1 MISELYY
8 FGPFNI
14 FSQDP
19 PLSMGMRLYPLPSG
33 DEDETKF

>member
-19 PLSMGMRLYPLPSG
+19 PLR
-33 DEDETKF
+33 